1 MEDKL
6 VWSDE
11 LGDLRKSK
19 TITDQDP
26 VDEEN
31 ITLKIRRLTS
41 GKGRTI
47 LEISSLPNNKTWC
60 KRLAKDI
67 KKKLATGGS
76 YKKDII
82 EVHGENLEK
91 LISFLD
97 SQKIKWKKIGG

>member
-19 TITDQDP
+19 TPKDQKP
-26 VDEEN
+26 VDEES
-31 ITLKIRRLTS
+31 IVLEIKRLTS

-47 LEISSLPNNKTWC
+47 LEISSLPNNRSWC
-60 KRLAKDI
+60 KKLAKDI

-76 YKKDII
+76 YKTNII
-82 EVHGENLEK
+82 EVHGEHLEK
-91 LISFLD
+91 LTEFLD
-97 SQKIKWKKIGG
+97 SLSIKWKKVGG